1 MSNRKR
7 TLILLLF
14 SMFFVNI
21 LFGQQRSMSNNKG
34 LRYPITDADKKYI
47 EDIRKQNGNPND
59 INSKFRTF
67 NIVAYHDNNAGKI
80 NLLSDK
86 YLEIKL
92 DVLPLPYIG
101 KYLKKFI
108 SIKEYARFYNVW
120 NDSVHIQEEK
130 HGTYIYK
137 FLPDSSFKLL
147 KYYGDQ
153 KRRKHRESWIYQ
165 GANIITILDNRLKG
179 EILNKINTFVFGYQY
194 FGVLNDFGDSISLD
208 PNKFYVVETNRI
220 VPIIKDK
227 DIPIKD
233 LYLKF
238 DDSGEFIEGGGLI
251 KKGFDTRVLIKEL
264 IE

>member
-1 MSNRKR
+1 MSNRKK
-7 TLILLLF
+7 TLMVLLF
-14 SMFFVNI
+14 SMFFMHSLI
-21 LFGQQRSMSNNKG
+21 GQQRLMSYDRN

-47 EDIRKQNGNPND
+47 QDIRNQNCNPND
-59 INSKFRTF
+59 INSEFRTF
-67 NIVAYHDNNAGKI
+67 DIVAYHDNNAGKI

-86 YLEIKL
+86 YLEVKL

-101 KYLKKFI
+101 KYLKIFI

-120 NDSVHIQEEK
+120 SDSIHIQEEK

-137 FLPDSSFKLL
+137 ILSDSSYKLL

-153 KRRKHRESWIYQ
+153 KKRKRREGWIYQ
-165 GANIITILDNRLKG
+165 GANIITLLDNRLKG

-208 PNKFYVVETNRI
+208 PNKFYVVETKRI
-220 VPIIKDK
+220 VPIINDK
-227 DIPIKD
+227 NIPIKD
-233 LYLKF
+233 LYLTF
-238 DDSGEFIEGGGLI
+238 NDNGEFVEGGGLI

-264 IE
+264 IK

>member
-7 TLILLLF
+7 TLIRLLF
-14 SMFFVNI
+14 SMLFVHI
-21 LFGQQRSMSNNKG
+21 LIGQQRSISNNKDSH
-34 LRYPITDADKKYI
+34 YPITDVDKKYI
-47 EDIRKQNGNPND
+47 ENVRKQNGHPND
-59 INSKFRTF
+59 INSEFRTF

-86 YLEIKL
+86 YLEVKL

-120 NDSVHIQEEK
+120 SDSIHIQEEK
-130 HGTYIYK
+130 HGTYLYK
-137 FLPDSSFKLL
+137 ILPDSTHKLL

-153 KRRKHRESWIYQ
+153 KKRKHREGWIYQ
-165 GANIITILDNRLKG
+165 GADIITLINNRLKG
-179 EILNKINTFVFGYQY
+179 EILNKINTFVFGYPY

-208 PNKFYVVETNRI
+208 PNKFYVVEKNRI

-227 DIPIKD
+227 NIPIKD
-233 LYLKF
+233 LYLNF
-238 DDSGEFIEGGGLI
+238 DDKGELVEGGGLI
-251 KKGFDTRVLIKEL
+251 KKGFDTRVLIKEFAK
-264 IE
+264 

>member
-1 MSNRKR
+1 
-7 TLILLLF
+7 
-14 SMFFVNI
+14 MFFVHI
-21 LFGQQRSMSNNKG
+21 LIGQQRSVSDSGG

-47 EDIRKQNGNPND
+47 EEIRKKNGNPND
-59 INSKFRTF
+59 INSEFRTF
-67 NIVAYHDNNAGKI
+67 SIVAYHDNNAGKI

-86 YLEIKL
+86 YLEVRL

-101 KYLKKFI
+101 KYFKKFI

-120 NDSVHIQEEK
+120 SDSIHIQEEK

-137 FLPDSSFKLL
+137 ILPDSTYKLL

-153 KRRKHRESWIYQ
+153 KKRKRREGWIYQ
-165 GANIITILDNRLKG
+165 GANIITLLDNRLNG
-179 EILNKINTFVFGYQY
+179 ETLKKINTFIFGYPY

-208 PNKFYVVETNRI
+208 PNKFYVVDTKRI
-220 VPIIKDK
+220 VPIIKDN

-233 LYLKF
+233 LYLTF
-238 DDSGEFIEGGGLI
+238 NDDGAFIKGGGLI

-264 IE
+264 FK